1 MWQVRPNRT
10 HCVPQFLNLK
20 HPGVMIT
27 EKIFICRVRQSLFDN
42 TWIHCRLSIVSTR
55 IVSWRQ
61 KKVSNAMRT
70 IHAPAVT
77 VLVRNVPSSAY
88 YRGRGIEVI
97 DLGGCLIYWCRHC
110 LPAALQVLLRIYY
123 TVLKARRVCFVYLNA
138 TYKRERTFSL
148 KYILFMILHWLKHLF
163 YL

>member
-1 MWQVRPNRT
+1 MTSPTKLT

-42 TWIHCRLSIVSTR
+42 TWIHDSFNPNSQLAP
-55 IVSWRQ
+55 
-61 KKVSNAMRT
+61 KVSNAMRT